1 MHTRIVILSRHSLLI
16 EGIATRLRQ
25 MPDRVEVFFVDP
37 EQDDYIRQIT
47 TSQPKVILM
56 DDFYSKNRERN
67 LLGELL
73 IALPNIMLLRLTV
86 DQTSVQVVTSQKR
99 CFLETQDL
107 IHFLTPPQTS
117 SL

>member
-37 EQDDYIRQIT
+37 EQDDYIQQIT
-47 TSQPKVILM
+47 ANQPMVILM
-56 DDFYSKNRERN
+56 DAFHSTNRQRN
-67 LLGELL
+67 LLGEVLL
-73 IALPNIMLLRLTV
+73 ALPNITLLRLTV
-86 DQTSVQVVTSQKR
+86 DQTNVQVVTSQKR
-99 CFLETQDL
+99 CFLEMQDL
-107 IHFLTPPQTS
+107 IRVLAPPQTS

>member
-37 EQDDYIRQIT
+37 EQGNYIEQI
-47 TSQPKVILM
+47 SACQPIVILM
-56 DDFYSKNRERN
+56 DAFYPQNKQYC

-73 IALPNIMLLRLTV
+73 LTFPSITLLRFTV
-86 DQTSVQVVTSQKR
+86 DQTNVQVVTSQKR
-99 CFLETQDL
+99 CFVEMKDL
-107 IHFLTPPQTS
+107 IRVLTPSQT
-117 SL
+117 